1 MRILYRNAFAHW
13 SIHHLMLLGFGLVFL
28 VVGVITILVY
38 GNTSALI
45 TSTKLDAKSH
55 RLVKGVEDLV
65 ALLEEA
71 ERSSRRYLVTGDDS
85 YLDAHHAAVELAP
98 AYVLTFQE
106 ALQESPKQQERVRI
120 LETRIKRVLDVER
133 AGIVQRQKHGYQG
146 VRPLVFGRDAN
157 RELEAV
163 RLILSEISREETEAI
178 ERRAHE
184 SAAGTRVNIWLLA
197 GGTLLQCLL
206 LSSIYYLIRHDLA
219 ERERVARELSRR
231 GELLEAANKELEA
244 FSYSVSH
251 DLRAPLRHIDGYVSL
266 LDKAAGRELNEKAR
280 RYLTTI
286 SQAAKQMG
294 QLIDDLLSF
303 SRMGRAEMM
312 TTAVDMN
319 QLVND
324 VVQHLQPDLQGRNIA
339 WHIEDLPIVQGD
351 PSMLRQIFINLIAN
365 AVKFTGTRPLAQIDI
380 GTESSSPQETVLF
393 VKDNGVGFD
402 MAYRDKLFGV
412 FQRLHRADEFEGTG
426 IGLANVRR
434 IVHRHGGRSWAE
446 GQPDQGATF
455 YVALPKHQAPLKIA
469 A

>member
-1 MRILYRNAFAHW
+1 MRIPYRHPFAVW

-28 VVGVITILVY
+28 VVGAISLLVY
-38 GNTSALI
+38 RNTSILI
-45 TSTKLDAKSH
+45 TNTKLDTRSQ
-55 RLVKGVEDLV
+55 RLVKGLDDLL

-85 YLDAHHAAVELAP
+85 YLEAHQAAVDLAP

-106 ALQESPKQQERVRI
+106 SLQESPVQQERVRL
-120 LETRIKRVLDVER
+120 LETRIKRVLDAER

-146 VRPLVFGRDAN
+146 VRPLVSGRDAN
-157 RELEAV
+157 RELEGV
-163 RLILSEISREETEAI
+163 RLILSEISRDESETI
-178 ERRAHE
+178 ERRAHD
-184 SAAGTRVNIWLLA
+184 SAAGTRLNIWLLG
-197 GGTLLQCLL
+197 GGTLLQCVL
-206 LSSIYYLIRHDLA
+206 LSSVYYLIRHDLA
-219 ERERVARELSRR
+219 ERERVARELARR

-251 DLRAPLRHIDGYVSL
+251 DLRAPLRHIDGYVAL

-286 SQAAKQMG
+286 SQAARQMG

-312 TTAVDMN
+312 TTDVDMN
-319 QLVND
+319 QLVKD
-324 VVQHLQPDLQGRNIA
+324 VIQHLQPDLQGRAIA
-339 WHIEDLPIVQGD
+339 WQIEDLPVVQGD

-365 AVKFTGTRPLAQIDI
+365 AVKFTGTRPLARIEI
-380 GTESSSPQETVLF
+380 GAESSSPQETVFF
-393 VKDNGVGFD
+393 VRDNGVGFD

-446 GQPDQGATF
+446 GQPDKGATF
-455 YVALPKHQAPLKIA
+455 YISLPKPRPPLQMA